1 MTPAETKAQY
11 RIEQARHWAKLAREG
26 KDTAHSLSMVEQNL
40 QRAHDLLTEAKTPE
54 REVA

>member
-11 RIEQARHWAKLAREG
+11 RIEQARHWVQLAREG
-26 KDTAHSLSMVEQNL
+26 KSTSFALTMIEMHL